1 MKYEILLF
9 DADDTLFDFGACEAL
24 AFKETMADFGVEI
37 DGEMGRRYAA
47 INDSCWKR
55 FERGELEKKELV
67 VLRFAL
73 FLEEYGKTG
82 DPAAINARYLEAL
95 SRQAI
100 LLEGAREL
108 LEALKERAR
117 MFIITN
123 GTYAVQKGRFA
134 RSGLLPY
141 FEEVFISEKMG
152 TKKPEKRFFE
162 LVEEAI
168 DGFDPQKTLVIGD
181 SLTSDMAGAYAYG
194 LDRLWFNPKGKENTD
209 NLPLTGQV
217 GGFEELLGFLLAN
230 D

>member
-1 MKYEILLF
+1 
-9 DADDTLFDFGACEAL
+9 
-24 AFKETMADFGVEI
+24 
-37 DGEMGRRYAA
+37 
-47 INDSCWKR
+47 
-55 FERGELEKKELV
+55 
-67 VLRFAL
+67 
-73 FLEEYGKTG
+73 
-82 DPAAINARYLEAL
+82 
-95 SRQAI
+95 
-100 LLEGAREL
+100 
-108 LEALKERAR
+108 
-117 MFIITN
+117 
-123 GTYAVQKGRFA
+123 
-134 RSGLLPY
+134 
-141 FEEVFISEKMG
+141 MG